1 MPQLAIFVTLKSKP
15 GKRGALLE
23 LWRERV
29 QKRAA
34 ENPLE
39 TSYVYSFDMRDD
51 TVVTITEVFESMEAF
66 HLTSHSEWFKAYMKE
81 VAQLLDGEP
90 KYHMATPQWTKSTSL
105 GSQATLSQPSQ
116 STMTKLVNR
125 LPASGMFK
133 KMQEYLA
140 TQLAISV
147 SLKAKPG
154 MRDAVKLLWDERVRQ
169 RALENPAE
177 TNYVYAF
184 DVRDDTIIRIAQV
197 FETMDAFHQIAHAK
211 WFKNYM
217 REVTLL
223 LDGKPEY
230 QMATPQWVK

>member
-1 MPQLAIFVTLKSKP
+1 MTLKSKP
-15 GKRGALLE
+15 GKRGALFE

-29 QKRAA
+29 QNRAA

-51 TVVTITEVFESMEAF
+51 TIVTITEVFESMDAF

-81 VAQLLDGEP
+81 VTQLLDGEP
-90 KYHMATPQWTKSTSL
+90 KYYMATPQWTKSSSL
-105 GSQATLSQPSQ
+105 NSQVALSQTSQ
-116 STMTKLVNR
+116 STVTKLINR
-125 LPASGMFK
+125 LPASGPFK
-133 KMQEYLA
+133 KMQDYLA
-140 TQLAISV
+140 SQLAISV

-154 MRDAVKLLWDERVRQ
+154 KRDAVKQLWDERVRQ
-169 RALENPAE
+169 RASENPAE
-177 TNYVYAF
+177 TNYLYAF

-211 WFKNYM
+211 WFKSYM

-230 QMATPQWVK
+230 LMATPQWIK